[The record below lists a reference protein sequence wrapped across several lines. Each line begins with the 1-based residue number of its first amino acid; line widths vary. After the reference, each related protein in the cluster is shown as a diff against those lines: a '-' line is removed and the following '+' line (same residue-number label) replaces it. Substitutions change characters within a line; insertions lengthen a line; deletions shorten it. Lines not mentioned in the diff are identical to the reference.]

1 MNQFLI
7 PISLGE
13 LIDKLTILEIKSE
26 KFTDSSL
33 QNVRKELTHLKK
45 ILSELELDIDET
57 LINELKEI
65 NKKLWD
71 IEDAIRVYE
80 SKKLF
85 NEKFISL
92 ARSVYHFNDQRASL
106 KRKINIKYGSDLIE
120 EKSYSPY

>member
-26 KFTDSSL
+26 KFTDSAL
-33 QNVRKELTHLKK
+33 QNVRKELLQLKN
-45 ILSELELDIDET
+45 ILSGIELDIDKI

-80 SKKLF
+80 RKKLF
-85 NEKFISL
+85 NEKFI
-92 ARSVYHFNDQRASL
+92 DQRASL

-120 EKSYSPY
+120 EKFYSNY

>member
-13 LIDKLTILEIKSE
+13 LVDKLTILEIKSE
-26 KFTDSSL
+26 KFTDSAL
-33 QNVRKELTHLKK
+33 QNVRKELLQLKN
-45 ILSELELDIDET
+45 ILSDIELDIDKI

-92 ARSVYHFNDQRASL
+92 ARSVYQFNDQRASL

-120 EKSYSPY
+120 EKFYSNY

>member
-13 LIDKLTILEIKSE
+13 LIDKLTILEIKSG
-26 KFTDSSL
+26 KFADSSL
-33 QNVRKELTHLKK
+33 QNVRKELSHLKK
-45 ILSELELDIDET
+45 ILSGLELDIDKT

>member
-45 ILSELELDIDET
+45 ILSELELDIDKT

>member
-13 LIDKLTILEIKSE
+13 LVDKLTILEIKSE
-26 KFTDSSL
+26 KFTDSAL
-33 QNVRKELTHLKK
+33 QNVRKELLQLKN
-45 ILSELELDIDET
+45 ILSGIELDIDKI

-92 ARSVYHFNDQRASL
+92 ARSVYQFNDQRASL

-120 EKSYSPY
+120 EKFYSNY

>member
-1 MNQFLI
+1 MNKFLI

-26 KFTDSSL
+26 KFTDSAL
-33 QNVRKELTHLKK
+33 QNVRKELLQLKN
-45 ILSELELDIDET
+45 ILSGIELDIDKI

-65 NKKLWD
+65 NKKLLD
-71 IEDAIRVYE
+71 IEDEIRVYE

-92 ARSVYHFNDQRASL
+92 ARSVHQFNDQRASL

-120 EKSYSPY
+120 EKFYSNY

>member
-26 KFTDSSL
+26 KFTDSAL
-33 QNVRKELTHLKK
+33 QNVRKELLQLKN
-45 ILSELELDIDET
+45 ILSGIELDIDKI

-80 SKKLF
+80 RKKLF
-85 NEKFISL
+85 NEKFIAL
-92 ARSVYHFNDQRASL
+92 ARSVYQFNDQRASL

-120 EKSYSPY
+120 EKFYSNY